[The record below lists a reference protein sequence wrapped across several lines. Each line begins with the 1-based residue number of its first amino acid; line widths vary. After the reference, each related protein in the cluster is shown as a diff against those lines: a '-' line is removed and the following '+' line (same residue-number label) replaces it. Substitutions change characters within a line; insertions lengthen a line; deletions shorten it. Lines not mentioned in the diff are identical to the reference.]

1 MAVVPSVR
9 KLFPMKAASDLEN
22 SGKEPL
28 DILPRDPADWPD
40 SLSDLRGGFAD
51 RLNVYRVMAH
61 HPELLLAWK
70 NFRNHVVGAKALGN
84 EYCEVVIL
92 RAAHRL
98 GAAYEWAH
106 HVVRG
111 RRAGLNDDRIRR
123 IGGPSDAMSGAD
135 AVLVRA
141 VDELVDHSQLTVETQ
156 RQLVELVGIP
166 GMFDVI
172 ATVGHYIVLGFIVKS
187 FDTVTDTDI
196 ADELSKHP
204 FQPDV

>member
-9 KLFPMKAASDLEN
+9 TLFPMKAASGLEN
-22 SGKEPL
+22 SRKEPL

-92 RAAHRL
+92 RTARRL
-98 GAAYEWAH
+98 GAVYEWAH
-106 HVVRG
+106 HVEYQCSEHKDLRSAFMSAHG
-111 RRAGLNDDRIRR
+111 MSPTTQWSEG
-123 IGGPSDAMSGAD
+123 DA
-135 AVLVRA
+135 
-141 VDELVDHSQLTVETQ
+141 
-156 RQLVELVGIP
+156 
-166 GMFDVI
+166 
-172 ATVGHYIVLGFIVKS
+172 
-187 FDTVTDTDI
+187 
-196 ADELSKHP
+196 
-204 FQPDV
+204 